1 MTVDYR
7 LTSIPDHE
15 FIRGKVPMTK
25 EEIRTVTMSK
35 LRLTENATVL
45 DIGAGTGSLSIECA
59 LKAPKGHVY
68 AVERNEEGVSLIGQN
83 KEKFKASNV
92 EIISGLAPEAL
103 PTDVCF
109 NSIILGGTGGNMTPI
124 LDYCH
129 ANLKEGGWL
138 VANMITLENM
148 SVFLN
153 YAKEHLKNVE
163 VVQINV
169 SKSKMVK
176 DITMM
181 MANNPI
187 FIISA
192 QKITEVV

>member
-1 MTVDYR
+1 VTVDYR
-7 LTSIPDHE
+7 LTSIPDDE

-35 LRLTENATVL
+35 LRLQSGSKVL

-59 LKAPKGHVY
+59 FKSPQGQVY
-68 AVERNEEGVSLIGQN
+68 AIERNHEGVDLIHKN
-83 KEKFKASNV
+83 KEKFKV
-92 EIISGLAPEAL
+92 ENLEVISGLAPTDL
-103 PTDVCF
+103 PSGITFD
-109 NSIILGGTGGNMTPI
+109 SIVLGGTGGNMVEV
-124 LDYCH
+124 LDYCKD
-129 ANLKEGGWL
+129 NLKEQGWL

-148 SVFLN
+148 STFLN
-153 YAKEHLKNVE
+153 YAKKHFRNVE

-169 SKSKMVK
+169 SKSRMIK
-176 DITMM
+176 DITML

-192 QKITEVV
+192 QK

>member
-7 LTSIPDHE
+7 LTSIPDDA

-35 LRLTENATVL
+35 LRLHNEATVL

-59 LKAPKGHVY
+59 FKAPMGKVY
-68 AVERNEEGVSLIGQN
+68 AIERNAEGIELIHQN
-83 KEKFKASNV
+83 KAKFQRDNL
-92 EIISGLAPEAL
+92 EIISGLAPEDL
-103 PTDVCF
+103 PEKVLFD
-109 NSIILGGTGGNMTPI
+109 SIVIGGTGGNMTAV
-124 LDYCH
+124 LDYCKTH
-129 ANLKEGGWL
+129 LKETGWL

-148 SVFLN
+148 SSFLT
-153 YAKEHLKNVE
+153 YAKNHFKNVE

-169 SKSKMVK
+169 SKSRMIK
-176 DITMM
+176 DITML

-192 QKITEVV
+192 QK

>member
-1 MTVDYR
+1 MPVDYR
-7 LTSIPDHE
+7 LTSIPDDA

-35 LRLTENATVL
+35 LRLVEGATVL
-45 DIGAGTGSLSIECA
+45 DIGAGTGSLSIECGV
-59 LKAPKGHVY
+59 KIPKGKVY
-68 AVERNEEGVSLIGQN
+68 AVERNPEGVALIQQN
-83 KEKFKASNV
+83 RHKFGASNV

-103 PTDVCF
+103 PQEVVF
-109 NSIILGGTGGNMTPI
+109 NSIILGGTGGNMMDI

-129 ANLKEGGWL
+129 QHLVDKGWI

-148 SVFLN
+148 SIFLN
-153 YAKEHLKNVE
+153 YAKEHFRNVE
-163 VVQINV
+163 VTQINV
-169 SKSKMVK
+169 AKSKMLK

-192 QKITEVV
+192 QK